1 MKTII
6 TLTAMFLFAFSMNG
20 CGAIAALVVNKGNDK
35 MLDYNISKENQ
46 TLLTSMAKDGYRVR
60 LGEFTDASESNETI
74 KCRLMTSVHPPKHE
88 TYVQYIQHAFEKEFK
103 ASGLYDEHTRTVIT
117 ATINEIEGSSV
128 YGDAYWSFEVTLR
141 SSNGEKYTVRSEYEY
156 ESSITAAYACEEM
169 HKTFPRALQKLI
181 HDAIKDLKFKSL
193 LDQNIKSHR

>member
-6 TLTAMFLFAFSMNG
+6 TLTAIFLFAFSMNG

-46 TLLTSMAKDGYRVR
+46 ALLTNLAKDGYRVR
-60 LGEFTDASESNETI
+60 FGEFTDASESNETI

-88 TYVQYIQHAFEKEFK
+88 TYVQYIQHAFEKEFT
-103 ASGLYDEHTRTVIT
+103 ASGLYDERAKTVIT
-117 ATINEIEGSSV
+117 ATINEIEESSV

-141 SSNGEKYTVRSEYEY
+141 SSNGKKYTVKSEYEY
-156 ESSITAAYACEEM
+156 DSSITAAYACEEM
-169 HKTFPRALQKLI
+169 HKTFPLALQKLI
-181 HDAIKDLKFKSL
+181 HDAIKNDQFIKL
-193 LDQNIKSHR
+193 LQVAKQ